1 MIIIEIREFKER
13 IKISYKKLQDMKDA
27 LETLRAELIAQDA
40 GNALSL
46 MRTGLIKLRERNQIS
61 KDKLT

>member
-1 MIIIEIREFKER
+1 
-13 IKISYKKLQDMKDA
+13 MKDA
-27 LETLRAELIAQDA
+27 LETLRAELIAQDS

-46 MRTGLIKLRERNQIS
+46 MRTGLIKLKERNQIS

>member
-27 LETLRAELIAQDA
+27 LETLRAELIAQDT

-46 MRTGLIKLRERNQIS
+46 MRTGLIKLKERNQIS

>member
-1 MIIIEIREFKER
+1 MKASIE
-13 IKISYKKLQDMKDA
+13 S
-27 LETLRAELIAQDA
+27 LRAELIAQDT

-61 KDKLT
+61 KEKLNQID